1 MADYQFT
8 VTQTG
13 TICVEANSE
22 EEAREKLEN
31 NIGHFYVIT
40 DNGEQPADDSWEVGE
55 IYDIIEENQEEHI
68 DLSLE
73 ENAVWDNPEVREDE
87 E

>member
-1 MADYQFT
+1 MNNYQFT

-13 TICVEANSE
+13 IICIDANSE

-31 NIGHFYVIT
+31 DIGHFYVIT

-55 IYDIIEENQEEHI
+55 IYDIIEEE
-68 DLSLE
+68 
-73 ENAVWDNPEVREDE
+73 
-87 E
+87 

>member
-1 MADYQFT
+1 MTDYQFT

-13 TICVEANSE
+13 IICVEANSE

-55 IYDIIEENQEEHI
+55 IYDIIEEE
-68 DLSLE
+68 SK
-73 ENAVWDNPEVREDE
+73 
-87 E
+87 

>member
-13 TICVEANSE
+13 IICVEADSE
-22 EEAREKLEN
+22 EEARETLEN
-31 NIGHFYVIT
+31 DIDGFYVRT

-55 IYDIIEENQEEHI
+55 IYDIIREEN
-68 DLSLE
+68 
-73 ENAVWDNPEVREDE
+73 
-87 E
+87 

>member
-13 TICVEANSE
+13 IICVEADSE
-22 EEAREKLEN
+22 EEAREKLESGIN
-31 NIGHFYVIT
+31 HFYVIT

-55 IYDIIEENQEEHI
+55 IYDIIEDTN
-68 DLSLE
+68 D
-73 ENAVWDNPEVREDE
+73 
-87 E
+87 

>member
-1 MADYQFT
+1 MMTEYQFN

-13 TICVEANSE
+13 IICVEADSE

-31 NIGHFYVIT
+31 NLGHFYVVT

-55 IYDIIEENQEEHI
+55 LYDIN
-68 DLSLE
+68 
-73 ENAVWDNPEVREDE
+73 
-87 E
+87 